1 MSKKE
6 KKVFSDGSGIREN
19 NRSLDDQLSIDLQ
32 DVDIYD
38 GPVAIRINRLTKR
51 FGNFTAIDNLSLI
64 VKYGE
69 IFGLLGPNGSGK
81 TTTINIISG
90 LSKPTSGQVVVLGN
104 DITKDVHTVHAS
116 LGAVPQETALYE
128 ELSAWTNMSFHAD
141 LYGVVGSDRDK
152 RITEMLNLVQL
163 YERKDNPVST
173 FSGGMKRRL
182 ALARALLHDPQLLYL
197 DEPTLG
203 VDVQSRRAIWDYI
216 INLKEKK
223 GKTVLLTTN
232 YLEEANALCDRIS
245 IIDHGKLVVLPNTPA
260 ELKQKYGDI
269 IMDIETTSSITSQL
283 VMHIQN
289 ISGINSV
296 TQTNNILKITMSGND
311 LSSTGNI
318 ISLINKESN
327 IKRISQ
333 REPNLEE
340 IFLSLTGT
348 GLRD

>member
-1 MSKKE
+1 VSKKE
-6 KKVFSDGSGIREN
+6 KDVFSDGSGIIEN
-19 NRSLDDQLSIDLQ
+19 NRSFDDQLSIDLQ
-32 DVDIYD
+32 DVDIYV

-163 YERKDNPVST
+163 YERKDSPVST

-232 YLEEANALCDRIS
+232 YLEEANALCDRIA
-245 IIDHGKLVVLPNTPA
+245 IIDNGKLVTQPNTPV
-260 ELKQKYGDI
+260 ELKKRYGDT
-269 IMDIETTSSITSQL
+269 IMEIETASSISSQL
-283 VMHIQN
+283 LMHIRN
-289 ISGINSV
+289 IAGINSV
-296 TQTNNILKITMSGND
+296 TQINNTLKVAMSGND
-311 LSSTGNI
+311 LSETGNI
-318 ISLINKESN
+318 ITIVNKESS
-327 IKRISQ
+327 IKKISQ

>member
-141 LYGVVGSDRDK
+141 LYGVVGSDRDN

-163 YERKDNPVST
+163 YERKDNLVST

-232 YLEEANALCDRIS
+232 YLEEANALCDRIA